1 MELNDKQI
9 KRMEN
14 GREYRSMT
22 LSVRA
27 SEGDEQKMIV
37 EGYATTF
44 NQPYPL
50 YNGRH
55 YKIMEQIAP
64 SAFAECD
71 MSDVIMQYDHEGR
84 VFARNRNGTLTL
96 TVDNIGLKVAA
107 DLSGTDIGRQLY
119 QEIKGGYTDRMSFA
133 FVVGEDQRTSIIDH
147 ENDVETVT
155 RTITKIK
162 KLYDVSAVSIPA
174 NDATTISAR
183 RFADG
188 VIGTI
193 KAERLER
200 ANKIKK
206 LKLLLEV

>member
-1 MELNDKQI
+1 MELSDRQLN
-9 KRMEN
+9 RLAG

-22 LSVRA
+22 MEVRSV
-27 SEGDEQKMIV
+27 EGEENGMIV

-44 NQPYPL
+44 NQPYLL
-50 YNGRH
+50 YDGRH
-55 YKIMEQIAP
+55 YKIIEQVAP
-64 SAFAECD
+64 AAFAGCD
-71 MSDVIMQYDHEGR
+71 MSDVIMQYDHAGR
-84 VFARNRNGTLTL
+84 VFARTRNSTLGL
-96 TVDNIGLKVAA
+96 AVDSIGLKVTA

-119 QEIKGGYTDRMSFA
+119 QEIKGGYTDKMSFG
-133 FVVGEDQRTSIIDH
+133 FVVAEDQRASTVDH

-162 KLYDVSAVSIPA
+162 KLYDVSAVSTPA
-174 NDATTISAR
+174 NDMTSISAR

-188 VIGTI
+188 VIGEI

-206 LKLLLEV
+206 LKLMLEV